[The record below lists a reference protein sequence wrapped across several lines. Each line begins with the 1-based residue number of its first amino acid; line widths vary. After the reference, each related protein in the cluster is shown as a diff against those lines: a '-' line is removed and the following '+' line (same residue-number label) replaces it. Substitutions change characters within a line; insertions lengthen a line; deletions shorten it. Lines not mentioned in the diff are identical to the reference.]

1 MAVKSTFQQTNAIRS
16 ECYTKPIS
24 ATNCATYRGV
34 PVRGLIILLRG
45 CERNILFYLKYFTAS
60 NAGGMNRSSTAEFS
74 EGKYATE
81 SGYRKFSHNSSCTA
95 HCEKRFQERGN
106 CFGCA
111 PMVECPLVCPSHRQV
126 REVIAT
132 PRRQSRIRCA
142 R

>member
-1 MAVKSTFQQTNAIRS
+1 MLYEAYQRDQLCNLSKD
-16 ECYTKPIS
+16 
-24 ATNCATYRGV
+24 V
-34 PVRGLIILLRG
+34 PVQGLIILLRG
-45 CERNILFYLKYFTAS
+45 CERNIPFYLKYFTAS
-60 NAGGMNRSSTAEFS
+60 NADGMNQSSAPEVS

-81 SGYRKFSHNSSCTA
+81 SGYRTFSHNSSRTA